1 MSTTVTMKFFA
12 NIEILMG
19 KKEVTLVFDDSKKLT
34 VGDAIHEVSRLAG
47 KGLCNLVMDESGK
60 SRGRIRI
67 VVNRELLLQDPFGV
81 SIHDGDEILMF
92 PLLAGG

>member
-1 MSTTVTMKFFA
+1 MSATVTMKFFA

-19 KKEVTLVFDDSKKLT
+19 KKEVKLVFDDSKKLT
-34 VGDAIHEVSRLAG
+34 VGDVIQEVSRLGG
-47 KGLCNLVMDESGK
+47 KDLKDLVMDESGK

-67 VVNRELLLQDPFGV
+67 VVNGELLLQDPFGA